1 MNVKQQAALLTGLVA
16 LVIIWLVPPW
26 QHVDSEGAAKS
37 MGYSPLWSP
46 PVKTESQG
54 ANILGFKL
62 ELQES
67 EQANAIDWQTLIGE
81 GGVVVLTTAA
91 AMALCGMKR
100 KSISQQ
106 REPRVTTPIA

>member
-1 MNVKQQAALLTGLVA
+1 MNSKQQAALLLGLVA
-16 LVIIWLVPPW
+16 LVMIWVVPPW
-26 QHVDSEGAAKS
+26 QHVDSDGAAKS

-62 ELQES
+62 ELKES

-91 AMALCGMKR
+91 AIALCGMK
-100 KSISQQ
+100 K
-106 REPRVTTPIA
+106 PIASTERKIGSPVA